1 MINIQKSKNVRLV
14 VQAGVLTGYS
24 EVWLNDLNDYTIRH
38 MHKCGDR
45 MVELANEFANEK
57 NKTKIK
63 ALNQCAREL
72 LLLQSSDWS
81 FIITNR
87 NYG

>member
-1 MINIQKSKNVRLV
+1 
-14 VQAGVLTGYS
+14 
-24 EVWLNDLNDYTIRH
+24 

-72 LLLQSSDWS
+72 LLLQSSDWN

-87 NYG
+87 YNG

>member
-1 MINIQKSKNVRLV
+1 MINFQKFNSQLLV
-14 VQAGVLTGYS
+14 VLAGVLTGYS
-24 EVWLNDLNDYTIRH
+24 EVWLNELNDYSIRH

-72 LLLQSSDWS
+72 LLLQSSDWN